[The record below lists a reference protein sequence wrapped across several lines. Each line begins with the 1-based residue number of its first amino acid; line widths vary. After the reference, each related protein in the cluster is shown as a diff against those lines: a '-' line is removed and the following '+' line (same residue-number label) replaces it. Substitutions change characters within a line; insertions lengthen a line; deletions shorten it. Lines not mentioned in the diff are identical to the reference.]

1 MEREKIFDN
10 EPRSSLLPDVGWRNA
25 IPVSESAKK
34 NIPCKE
40 RERERE
46 RKERGGSWGARPVLI
61 IMHSVE
67 CCNYRAASLM
77 HLSGRAYEKWTIVSF
92 IWKWNAAWVDGVWR
106 KILMAHGNHYPFPP
120 RNLSLVCV
128 FIIAIFFTFFTDFFF
143 LPFALSLRIVLYI
156 CCVDCVEEKNV
167 LSFLSSKILLN
178 ENVANCTH
186 ENFQGEKKFN
196 KPLAPDALHQCAL
209 HYLHYT
215 VSELK
220 LVNCAI
226 SRALC
231 HKLL

>member
-1 MEREKIFDN
+1 MNNRIVHMEMERGVGGRSVTKNFDG
-10 EPRSSLLPDVGWRNA
+10 PRKPLSFSSSKSLARVRFLPSFCIKFEYYFIHMLRRLRG
-25 IPVSESAKK
+25 
-34 NIPCKE
+34 
-40 RERERE
+40 
-46 RKERGGSWGARPVLI
+46 RKE
-61 IMHSVE
+61 
-67 CCNYRAASLM
+67 
-77 HLSGRAYEKWTIVSF
+77 
-92 IWKWNAAWVDGVWR
+92 
-106 KILMAHGNHYPFPP
+106 
-120 RNLSLVCV
+120 
-128 FIIAIFFTFFTDFFF
+128 
-143 LPFALSLRIVLYI
+143 
-156 CCVDCVEEKNV
+156 V

>member
-1 MEREKIFDN
+1 MKNEQSYRSYGNGTRHGWTECDEKFWWPTETIILF
-10 EPRSSLLPDVGWRNA
+10 LLV
-25 IPVSESAKK
+25 
-34 NIPCKE
+34 
-40 RERERE
+40 
-46 RKERGGSWGARPVLI
+46 RG
-61 IMHSVE
+61 
-67 CCNYRAASLM
+67 
-77 HLSGRAYEKWTIVSF
+77 
-92 IWKWNAAWVDGVWR
+92 D
-106 KILMAHGNHYPFPP
+106 
-120 RNLSLVCV
+120 LSLVCV

-178 ENVANCTH
+178 ENVANCTR

>member
-1 MEREKIFDN
+1 MSVEGT
-10 EPRSSLLPDVGWRNA
+10 RSRWANRWRR
-25 IPVSESAKK
+25 ISRAK
-34 NIPCKE
+34 
-40 RERERE
+40 RERE

-120 RNLSLVCV
+120 RSGRSLARVR
-128 FIIAIFFTFFTDFFF
+128 FYYPDFF
-143 LPFALSLRIVLYI
+143 LPSFCIKFAYYFIHMLRRLRGRK
-156 CCVDCVEEKNV
+156 EV

-178 ENVANCTH
+178 ENVANCTR